1 MKWKDMR
8 RSRNVDDNRGN
19 SGMGGLGGSGMGSGM
34 GGLGLGRL
42 LQLLF
47 FLPGKAKWLVL
58 LLIAFMFFGGSGLL
72 TGGPRDNSNTTNNSG
87 YEQSQ
92 GDINQANP
100 GSQTDSTNPNDG
112 QAEPKDQGYEYVSAI
127 LGSTEDFWMEE
138 LGRHGKDYNMPRL
151 SLYSGTTR
159 TSGCGF
165 GTAQAGPFYCPGDQT
180 VYIDLSFMN
189 DLQQKYNAPGDFAM
203 AYVIAHE
210 VGHHIQNE
218 LGIMD
223 EYNRIRNTVSESQA
237 NQLNVRLELQADY
250 FAGAWAKY
258 AQDKGFLEVGDVDE
272 ALQAAF
278 AVGDDTIQKEAYG
291 TVVPDSFT
299 HGSAQQRQAW
309 FKHGFRHGDLENS
322 DAFGN
327 KLPEENY

>member
-8 RSRNVDDNRGN
+8 RSRNVNDNRGKTHTGGHRS
-19 SGMGGLGGSGMGSGM
+19 SGMSGGI
-34 GGLGLGRL
+34 GLGRI

-47 FLPGKAKWLVL
+47 LIPGKAKWIVL
-58 LLIAFMFFGGSGLL
+58 LLLGLILFGGSGLL
-72 TGGPRDNSNTTNNSG
+72 TGGPSNTQNQTNNPG
-87 YEQSQ
+87 YEQ
-92 GDINQANP
+92 NQEANSSP
-100 GSQTDSTNPNDG
+100 ESHSDLGSKTDQQEGAQDKSN
-112 QAEPKDQGYEYVSAI
+112 DQGYKFMSAI
-127 LGSTEDFWMEE
+127 LGNTEDYWVEE
-138 LGRHGKDYNMPRL
+138 LGRHGQDYNMPTME
-151 SLYSGTTR
+151 LYTGTTR

-165 GTAQAGPFYCPGDQT
+165 GTAQAGPFYCPADQT
-180 VYIDLSFMN
+180 IYIDLSFMN
-189 DLQQKYNAPGDFAM
+189 DLQNKYQAPGDFAM

-223 EYNRIRNTVSESQA
+223 EYMRTKKSMGESQG

-258 AQDKGFLEVGDVDE
+258 AHDHDFLEVGDIDE
-272 ALQAAF
+272 ALQAAY
-278 AVGDDTIQKEAYG
+278 AVGDDTIQKETYG

-309 FKHGFRHGDLENS
+309 FKHGFQHGDIENS
-322 DAFGN
+322 DTFGT
-327 KLPEENY
+327 KLPSENY